1 MDSFGYKYLVAIRC
15 MTFQHADY
23 ITDALNGFC
32 MQQTEFPYVCMVVD
46 DASTDGEQNVI
57 REYIAEHFVVT
68 ETRAIAD
75 GLGEYVIA
83 KHKINANC
91 DLVYV
96 ELSQNLYRERERK
109 LSLIRFW
116 QEMAKYEA
124 LCEGDDYWTDPH
136 KLQKQVDFL
145 ETHPNVG
152 LCYTDCDIY
161 YEDENQWER
170 AIYTTAGET
179 FNARNIKEKRTVWY
193 MANNTWVYS
202 KSLYDQI
209 APNPGYI
216 DGALYLLYNMCLL
229 ADVEYVE
236 GVTSVYR
243 RHKGSASCFSNV
255 DERRAYQYQKS
266 CFFLEA
272 RFTPKFPNSETNLK
286 ELYNYALFCL
296 YERALKYN
304 DKEVIEKIE
313 EHFSPLL
320 DMRMYQS
327 LISQKQRYERT
338 QYSKAYKLGRLLLQ
352 PIKWLKKINL

>member
-15 MTFQHADY
+15 MTFLHANY

-83 KHKINANC
+83 KHKKNANC

-124 LCEGDDYWTDPH
+124 LCEGDDYWTDPK

-145 ETHPNVG
+145 ESHPEYSMCFSNAKVIG
-152 LCYTDCDIY
+152 GTNEEVHMYDFLQNRDYQAIDILKKWTIPTCTVLYRRGVRLVPNKSIVFGDIY
-161 YEDENQWER
+161 LFLQLAQQGKVRCQNEE
-170 AIYTTAGET
+170 
-179 FNARNIKEKRTVWY
+179 
-193 MANNTWVYS
+193 MA
-202 KSLYDQI
+202 
-209 APNPGYI
+209 
-216 DGALYLLYNMCLL
+216 C
-229 ADVEYVE
+229 
-236 GVTSVYR
+236 YR
-243 RHKGSASCFSNV
+243 RHPGSASSIKSNEEMLKLYMRFV
-255 DERRAYQYQKS
+255 KQYEYMAKIFAANKEVSEECRNVAINNCNYVIYDNSSLLYDRFICIYRRARLRGASLKS
-266 CFFLEA
+266 FCCSVYTYVIKPYLH
-272 RFTPKFPNSETNLK
+272 LK
-286 ELYNYALFCL
+286 
-296 YERALKYN
+296 
-304 DKEVIEKIE
+304 
-313 EHFSPLL
+313 
-320 DMRMYQS
+320 
-327 LISQKQRYERT
+327 
-338 QYSKAYKLGRLLLQ
+338 
-352 PIKWLKKINL
+352 